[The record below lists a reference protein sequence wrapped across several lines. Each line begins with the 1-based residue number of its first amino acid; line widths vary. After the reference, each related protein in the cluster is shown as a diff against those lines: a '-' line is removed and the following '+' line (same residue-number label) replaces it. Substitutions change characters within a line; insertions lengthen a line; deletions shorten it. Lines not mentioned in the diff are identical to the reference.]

1 MSKETNNGGIGIFT
15 LMFLILFTAKVFG
28 AIDWSWWWV
37 FSPVWVP
44 VAIILV
50 VGLILLIFRGIKN
63 FLND

>member
-44 VAIILV
+44 VAIILL
-50 VGLILLIFRGIKN
+50 VGLVVLILRGIKE
-63 FLND
+63 LL

>member
-44 VAIILV
+44 VA
-50 VGLILLIFRGIKN
+50 LILLTALFILIVRGIKE
-63 FLND
+63 LL

>member
-50 VGLILLIFRGIKN
+50 VGLVILIIRGIAE
-63 FLND
+63 LL